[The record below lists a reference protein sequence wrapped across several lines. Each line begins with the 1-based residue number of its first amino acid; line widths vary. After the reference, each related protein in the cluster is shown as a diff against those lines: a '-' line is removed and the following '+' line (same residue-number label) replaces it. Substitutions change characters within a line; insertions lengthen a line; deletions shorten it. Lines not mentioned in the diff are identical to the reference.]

1 MISFKPKQTEL
12 EELYSK
18 LIEDTEECR
27 VSDKNYFF
35 PDFIIASLKRIIKK
49 IGATAPC
56 GACTQKNYEK
66 LIKSGNK
73 QRRAA
78 SRYGFCS
85 AP

>member
-35 PDFIIASLKRIIKK
+35 PDFIIASPKRIIMKN
-49 IGATAPC
+49 GATLSC
-56 GACTQKNYEK
+56 GACTQKNQEK

-78 SRYGFCS
+78 SRDGFCS